1 MNCTTSPEFE
11 NNNII
16 QPNSAKVCL
25 LYLKTLAA
33 LQTGKKRQN
42 ATSEKWLTPVSL
54 LKRKI
59 SVSSLSK
66 ICAVQLIILAWQK
79 TSNAFVEVHFKG
91 LVLYQVAYATFY
103 FLNDFLSLIELIRR
117 CLVECLCCS
126 FQYSDAEWRPQSFKL
141 RKGKIKHHKSSP
153 YDLVNDSI
161 LWENKLKFKIAAS
174 HMNASNVFTPT

>member
-79 TSNAFVEVHFKG
+79 TSNAFVEVRFKG
-91 LVLYQVAYATFY
+91 LVLYQVAYTTFY
-103 FLNDFLSLIELIRR
+103 YLNDFLSLIE
-117 CLVECLCCS
+117 
-126 FQYSDAEWRPQSFKL
+126 QK
-141 RKGKIKHHKSSP
+141 KIFSGMFVLLFSIQWQRMVTSLSSSEK
-153 YDLVNDSI
+153 VKTNTI
-161 LWENKLKFKIAAS
+161 KVV
-174 HMNASNVFTPT
+174 HMTW

>member
-79 TSNAFVEVHFKG
+79 TSNAFVEVRFKG
-91 LVLYQVAYATFY
+91 LVLYQVAYTTFY
-103 FLNDFLSLIELIRR
+103 YLNDFLSLIE
-117 CLVECLCCS
+117 
-126 FQYSDAEWRPQSFKL
+126 QK
-141 RKGKIKHHKSSP
+141 KIFSGMFVLLFSIQWQRMVTSLSSSER
-153 YDLVNDSI
+153 Y
-161 LWENKLKFKIAAS
+161 
-174 HMNASNVFTPT
+174 HTTP